1 MNLPSRNTP
10 PDLQNSQSP
19 KWRVPLSEP
28 SFTED
33 EVESV
38 MQTLRSG
45 WWTSGP
51 QVNALERE
59 FESQFGIRHAIAVSS
74 CTAALHLAFLAM
86 KPNVGDGIVTP
97 SFTFIAATNMM
108 LHSGAVP
115 QFADVDSLDCPQVS
129 VESIERAI
137 GPNTRGICVMHYG
150 GYPCR
155 MDSIINLAKQRNLWV
170 VEDVAHAP
178 GASFKGIQCG
188 KWGDVA
194 CFSFFGNK
202 NLTCAEGG
210 IVATENDELA
220 QEIRLMRSHGMTS
233 LTWDRYRGHSF
244 SYDVHAPGFN
254 YRMDDLR
261 AAILRVQ
268 LRSLDHFNGL
278 RRERVQW
285 YRKLLSGDSRW
296 TITFNDHEGTSAYH
310 LFTVVL
316 GNSISRKKV
325 MEFMKSRGIQTS
337 IHYPPIHQFSCYQS
351 IAQSSSELKWTNI
364 LGQQTLTLPL
374 YPGLTYDQVEL
385 VCKTFQE
392 AVQNGE
398 ENGCF

>member
-1 MNLPSRNTP
+1 MNLLSRNML
-10 PDLQNSQSP
+10 PDPQSSQLP
-19 KWRVPLSEP
+19 EWRVPLSEL

-38 MQTLRSG
+38 VQTLRSG

-59 FESQFGIRHAIAVSS
+59 FESQFGIRHAIAVSN
-74 CTAALHLAFLAM
+74 CTAALHLAFLSMGVKA
-86 KPNVGDGIVTP
+86 GDDIVTP
-97 SFTFIAATNMM
+97 SFTFVAATNMM
-108 LHSGAVP
+108 LHLGAIP
-115 QFADVDSLDCPQVS
+115 QFADVASLDCPLVS
-129 VESIERAI
+129 AESIERAI
-137 GPNTRGICVMHYG
+137 TPNTRGICVMHYG

-178 GASFKGIQCG
+178 GASFKGIPCG
-188 KWGDVA
+188 NWGDVA

-210 IVATENDELA
+210 MIVTENDDLA
-220 QEIRLMRSHGMTS
+220 QKIRLMRSHGMSS
-233 LTWDRYRGHSF
+233 LTWDRFSGHSF
-244 SYDVHAPGFN
+244 SYDVHTPGFN

-268 LRSLDHFNGL
+268 LRSLDRFNCL
-278 RRERVQW
+278 RNERVQW
-285 YRKLLSGDSRW
+285 YRKFLGGDSRW
-296 TITFNDHEGTSAYH
+296 TITFNNHEGISAYH

-316 GNSISRKKV
+316 SNNISRQKI
-325 MEFMKSRGIQTS
+325 MEFMRSGGIQTS
-337 IHYPPIHQFSCYQS
+337 IHYPPIHQFSCYQDPARGDS
-351 IAQSSSELKWTNI
+351 DLKWTNI

-374 YPGLTYDQVEL
+374 YPGLTYEQVEL
-385 VCKTFQE
+385 VCRTFQE
-392 AVQNGE
+392 AVDKGE
-398 ENGCF
+398 ANV